1 MNRKQSLEENFKR
14 VGTNDY
20 DCEGHPGK
28 DSKRVNITMVPET
41 IRYQKSLQANN
52 NCNYAAAAAE
62 TAGAKLLQRN
72 IRESK
77 QLRETDTC
85 DRKSKKTKKRK
96 AKNGKSNK
104 NESKQGS
111 NEEGSNEGRSTGN
124 LTRLYCTL
132 QGVERA
138 DG

>member
-1 MNRKQSLEENFKR
+1 
-14 VGTNDY
+14 
-20 DCEGHPGK
+20 
-28 DSKRVNITMVPET
+28 MVPET

-72 IRESK
+72 IRECK

-85 DRKSKKTKKRK
+85 NCKSKKTKKTK

-111 NEEGSNEGRSTGN
+111 NEGRSTRD
-124 LTRLYCTL
+124 LTEIYCTL

-138 DG
+138 DGQEY